1 MISRPEISL
10 SSIRVRGLRRMLCVA
25 GVSVAAL
32 LPTAVHA
39 DNKDA
44 VDYRMHIMHTLNE
57 QSAALGQILSGV
69 IPEKNAQAHV
79 EALALTA
86 ATALKA
92 FEPKVAGGE
101 AKAEVWSKWP
111 DFSKRMNEFVRQAR
125 EAAKASKEQGFTAAG
140 PGIIDAMNSCKNCHD
155 LYREEKK

>member
-1 MISRPEISL
+1 MIARPEMSFLSL
-10 SSIRVRGLRRMLCVA
+10 RIGGMRRMLCVA
-25 GVSVAAL
+25 GLSLPAL

-39 DNKDA
+39 DDKDV
-44 VDYRMHIMHTLNE
+44 VDYRMHIMHTLNA

-69 IPEKNAQAHV
+69 IPEENAQAHL
-79 EALALTA
+79 EAIALTA

-101 AKAEVWSKWP
+101 SKADVWTHWP
-111 DFSKRMNEFVRQAR
+111 DFSKRMNDFARLTR
-125 EAAKASKEQGFTAAG
+125 EAAKVSKEKGFSAASTN
-140 PGIIDAMNSCKNCHD
+140 IVDALSCKSCHD